1 MIDVSG
7 VKTNIVYA
15 PGPSFYFGS
24 VLHEPEDPRPE
35 RRFKMIHWQE
45 QVRMDGSRV
54 SAPGN
59 TSLIRV

>member
-1 MIDVSG
+1 MLML
-7 VKTNIVYA
+7 KA
-15 PGPSFYFGS
+15 ES

-54 SAPGN
+54 SAPG
-59 TSLIRV
+59 TSSLIRV